1 MSHTLLHR
9 VFFSTDKLFT
19 PIGFSLLVLAV
30 VGFALVVRETTDY
43 DPTSPFRLWTTRAAV
58 GLVVLWFAT
67 GLGQSIALRG
77 NRSLAY
83 VLFSNGVTRGVFAI
97 LVIWVVFRDEF

>member
-1 MSHTLLHR
+1 M
-9 VFFSTDKLFT
+9 FM
-19 PIGFSLLVLAV
+19 PIGFSLLVLTV
-30 VGFALVVRETTDY
+30 VGFALVVRETTEY

-58 GLVVLWFAT
+58 GFVILWFAT

-83 VLFSNGVTRGVFAI
+83 VLFSRGFTRGVLAI
-97 LVIWVVFRDEF
+97 LLMWAVFRDEL